1 MKKAKKFM
9 ATLTA
14 VTVSA
19 ISLCSLF
26 TANADSEM
34 MKTYRVFH
42 NVNSADNITYIDYVM
57 NYSSSIIANPSNK
70 TPLLNNGYFVSS
82 NNDKIQGTYLG
93 SAIQSGIAITTDFYT
108 PNSVSNIFNEISYS
122 ATIRNSNNVN
132 INPNSITLNAVLV
145 GDVDQD
151 GYVNSTDIV
160 ILNKYLTDPEK
171 YPLVNEDAYLAANT
185 KLDYDANGNPLL
197 NNEDVQAITK
207 SIAKWANKI
216 YGYANKLSS
225 VELPKAKRK
234 KPDLLSEREQAVL
247 QNYLFNRSDNT
258 SLGILL
264 SAFTGI
270 RIGELCALKWNDIDL
285 ENKILHINKTVQ
297 RISAQ
302 SVTEKSKT
310 VVNIS
315 APKTEYSVRD
325 IPIPEFLI
333 EKLKSNY
340 SSDEKYL
347 LSGTCKLVE
356 PRCLSYRFKSI
367 LKKVNLPSNNFCF
380 LNFST
385 TSTLTS
391 VYFLI
396 EKKGII

>member
-93 SAIQSGIAITTDFYT
+93 NAIQSGIAITTDFYT

-122 ATIRNSNNVN
+122 ATIRNSNNVS

-197 NNEDVQAITK
+197 NNEDVQAIT
-207 SIAKWANKI
+207 N
-216 YGYANKLSS
+216 Y
-225 VELPKAKRK
+225 
-234 KPDLLSEREQAVL
+234 VL
-247 QNYLFNRSDNT
+247 QV
-258 SLGILL
+258 
-264 SAFTGI
+264 
-270 RIGELCALKWNDIDL
+270 ID
-285 ENKILHINKTVQ
+285 H
-297 RISAQ
+297 
-302 SVTEKSKT
+302 
-310 VVNIS
+310 
-315 APKTEYSVRD
+315 
-325 IPIPEFLI
+325 F
-333 EKLKSNY
+333 
-340 SSDEKYL
+340 
-347 LSGTCKLVE
+347 
-356 PRCLSYRFKSI
+356 
-367 LKKVNLPSNNFCF
+367 
-380 LNFST
+380 
-385 TSTLTS
+385 
-391 VYFLI
+391 
-396 EKKGII
+396 